1 MKVYSP
7 GGRYASII
15 GTIASMIIFFVILV
29 MLLQLDETNRE
40 SLNRLLSFAKENNL
54 NLSLVDES
62 DYNYHLLGKP
72 LSPEQ
77 LMQLIKDSRK
87 SGIISMKTAHKI
99 ISNNYN
105 AD

>member
-1 MKVYSP
+1 
-7 GGRYASII
+7 
-15 GTIASMIIFFVILV
+15 
-29 MLLQLDETNRE
+29 MLLQLDDTNRE
-40 SLNRLLSFAKENNL
+40 SLNRLLTFAKENNL

-62 DYNYHLLGKP
+62 EHDYYLPGKP
-72 LSPEQ
+72 LTSRQ
-77 LMQLIKDSRK
+77 LMQLIESSRK